1 MLRTKTVTILA
12 AAAMI
17 SGCDAVSA
25 VGNDGVANPL
35 TPEQSKAQVVDAA
48 REVVT
53 LLGLTPIQPSV
64 WHASCNDQ
72 GDAPFRGQMMI
83 GYPLAA
89 SPEASEAEI
98 SDMVRRLESAGW
110 STDTGFST
118 HGKALEKGGV
128 VVVFDPQSVA
138 DTTRGLEV
146 FGECRDVTTTKDTSG
161 GVEDV
166 NLTPG

>member
-1 MLRTKTVTILA
+1 MKTVTILA
-12 AAAMI
+12 AAIVI

-25 VGNDGVANPL
+25 IGNGGVSNPL

-53 LLGLTPIQPSV
+53 TLGLKAIQPAV

-72 GDAPFRGQMMI
+72 DDAPFRGQMMI

-89 SPEASEAEI
+89 SPEASQAEI
-98 SDMVRRLESAGW
+98 FDMVHRLESAGW
-110 STDTGFST
+110 SNDSGFST
-118 HGKALEKGGV
+118 HGTALKKDGV

-146 FGECRDVTTTKDTSG
+146 FGECRDVTTTKDTKG
-161 GVEDV
+161 GVDDV
-166 NLTPG
+166 NLAPN